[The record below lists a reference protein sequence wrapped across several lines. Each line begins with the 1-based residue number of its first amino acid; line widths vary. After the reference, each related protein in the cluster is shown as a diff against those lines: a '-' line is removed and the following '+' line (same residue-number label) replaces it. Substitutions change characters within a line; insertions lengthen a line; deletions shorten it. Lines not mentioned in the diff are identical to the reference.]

1 LSAEAT
7 PREYPPHHAA
17 LAHHFESL
25 EQQHDAA
32 ALGMWVFL
40 VTEVMIFGAILVAY
54 AVYRASYHDEFVA
67 ASGRLKIALGGGNTL
82 VLIGSSLM
90 MAFAVRSAQLGKSR
104 LASDFMLL
112 TIALGTVFLG
122 IKALEWYLE
131 YRENLI
137 PLPQLAF
144 NTEEFEGLSLP
155 YVKLF
160 FVFYFILTGLHA
172 LHMLIGIAI
181 LTVLSIK
188 ARRGRYDAEYNA
200 PVEIAGLY
208 WHFVDIVWIFLFP
221 LLYLVGTRSIKEGL
235 F

>member
-1 LSAEAT
+1 MSAEAT
-7 PREYPPHHAA
+7 PKQHAPHSAT

-40 VTEVMIFGAILVAY
+40 VTEVMIFGAILAAY
-54 AVYRASYHDEFVA
+54 AIYRASYPAEFAA
-67 ASGRLKIALGGGNTL
+67 ASGRLKVGLGGGNTL
-82 VLIGSSLM
+82 ALIGTSLA
-90 MAFAVRSAQLGKSR
+90 MAFAVRSAQLGKGR
-104 LASDFMLL
+104 LASDCMLL
-112 TIALGTVFLG
+112 TIALGVAFLG
-122 IKALEWYLE
+122 VKALEWYEE

-137 PLPQLAF
+137 PLSALGF
-144 NTEEFEGLSLP
+144 NKEWAESLSVP
-155 YVKLF
+155 HVKLF

-172 LHMLIGIAI
+172 FHMLIGIGI
-181 LTVLSIK
+181 LGILSVK

-221 LLYLVGTRSIKEGL
+221 LLYLVGTRESL

>member
-1 LSAEAT
+1 VS
-7 PREYPPHHAA
+7 

-54 AVYRASYHDEFVA
+54 AVYRASYPAEFAA
-67 ASGRLKIALGGGNTL
+67 ASGQLTVGLGGGNTL
-82 VLIGSSLM
+82 VLIGSSLA

-112 TIALGTVFLG
+112 TIALGVIFLG

-131 YRENLI
+131 YRENLV
-137 PLPQLAF
+137 PLPQYTF
-144 NTEEFEGLSLP
+144 NREPFEELSLP
-155 YVKLF
+155 HAKLF

-172 LHMLIGIAI
+172 FHMLVGIGI
-181 LTVLSIK
+181 LGVLSVK

-200 PVEIAGLY
+200 PVEVAGLY

-221 LLYLVGTRSIKEGL
+221 LLYLVGTRASL